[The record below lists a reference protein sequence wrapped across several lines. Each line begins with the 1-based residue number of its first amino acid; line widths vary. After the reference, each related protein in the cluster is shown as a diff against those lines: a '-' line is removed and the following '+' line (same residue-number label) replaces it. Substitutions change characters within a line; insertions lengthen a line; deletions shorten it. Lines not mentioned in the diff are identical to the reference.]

1 VGNVANFLGSAG
13 NLNLLRAEVAI
24 EQFLKTHL
32 SPEVSGSGIKGAR
45 FELIPTAP
53 ELPFPRRPLGADFQY
68 SLGMKPLTAL

>member
-1 VGNVANFLGSAG
+1 MGNVANFLGSAG

-32 SPEVSGSGIKGAR
+32 SPGIKGAR